1 MMMNCSTAFP
11 ISVTSWSSTD
21 DSYII
26 SDPHKRLTL
35 LDTFCRTRQ
44 RKPCDPCLVP
54 SPYFMKA
61 ICRTK
66 ALFGHVGTDCG
77 LWVSMAAALAL
88 AINPPPSPPKKHAC
102 LLFMESRPLLEGV
115 LDVFPATGF
124 TAWQR
129 LVPGFRGNAAESFFR
144 TELVFCLNGEGEGG
158 SIKVYYC
165 VHATFYRVW
174 QHVIGC
180 RQLWWSRLIILQREG
195 GEPRPRSDWSR
206 MHSDRADSFHKAPLT
221 LTISALYQLI

>member
-88 AINPPPSPPKKHAC
+88 AINPPPKTCVPAFYGIKASAQRSFRCLPSDRIHGLAAAC
-102 LLFMESRPLLEGV
+102 ARLQRKRSQVLFPYGVSLLFK
-115 LDVFPATGF
+115 
-124 TAWQR
+124 
-129 LVPGFRGNAAESFFR
+129 RG
-144 TELVFCLNGEGEGG
+144 GG
-158 SIKVYYC
+158 
-165 VHATFYRVW
+165 
-174 QHVIGC
+174 G
-180 RQLWWSRLIILQREG
+180 G
-195 GEPRPRSDWSR
+195 GEFDQSLLL
-206 MHSDRADSFHKAPLT
+206 RACNVL
-221 LTISALYQLI
+221 